1 MKKFLIAITAFIL
14 SLGSFAVPVM
24 ATNGLT
30 SFGETQANILTGCA
44 SENDDGHGGGIK
56 CIINLVIDILSIGV
70 GVLGVIGISIAGIQY
85 LTAGGNE
92 EQTRKAKRRLF
103 EIVIGLA
110 VYVVLY
116 AILKFLLPG
125 FNQS

>member
-1 MKKFLIAITAFIL
+1 MKKVLIAIAAFIL
-14 SLGSFAVPVM
+14 SLGSFTVPAM

-44 SENDDGHGGGIK
+44 KENEDGHGGGIM

-70 GVLGVIGISIAGIQY
+70 GILGVIGISIAGIQY

-92 EQTRKAKRRLF
+92 EQTRKATSRLF

-110 VYVVLY
+110 IYVVLY
-116 AILKFLLPG
+116 AIVKFLMPG
-125 FNQS
+125 VN

>member
-1 MKKFLIAITAFIL
+1 MKKFLIAAAAFIL
-14 SLGSFAVPVM
+14 SLGSFAVPAM

-44 SENDDGHGGGIK
+44 QKNDQGHGEGIV

-70 GVLGVIGISIAGIQY
+70 GILGVIGISIAGIQY

-103 EIVIGLA
+103 EIVIGVA
-110 VYVVLY
+110 VFVVLF
-116 AILKFLLPG
+116 ALVKFLLPD
-125 FNQS
+125 FN